1 MTDAQKDTMASILRE
16 YGFATAVA
24 CACLWVGRQDIICP
38 MVQAHREFL
47 HDLASTQREIS
58 RAVSEQTKL
67 LYAMQAHHSESRT
80 VTVAAEEN

>member
-38 MVQAHREFL
+38 MVSAHREFL
-47 HDLASTQREIS
+47 HELAATQRDIS
-58 RAVSEQTKL
+58 KALADQTKL
-67 LYAMQAHHSESRT
+67 LYAMQRHH
-80 VTVAAEEN
+80 EEMQQCSVETEN